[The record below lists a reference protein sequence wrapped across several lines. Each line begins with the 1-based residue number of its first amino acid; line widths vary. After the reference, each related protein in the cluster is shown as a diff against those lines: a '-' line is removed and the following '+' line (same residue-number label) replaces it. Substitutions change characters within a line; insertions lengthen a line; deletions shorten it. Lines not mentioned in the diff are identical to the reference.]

1 MLWMLA
7 GLGVLALLAALIG
20 GIGAALPK
28 AYSVSRRVQFNRSR
42 WDVWKTITD
51 YQQQVT
57 WRDDLGH
64 VERLSNRNGMEVW
77 RETGRRRQP
86 LVFETVE
93 SAPPRRLVR
102 RIADEGLAFGGSWA
116 FDIEEVGEVTVV
128 TVTEEGEVYNP
139 FLRFVSRVI
148 VGQAAAIDG
157 YLRALGEKLG
167 ADVFITKA

>member
-1 MLWMLA
+1 LLWLLA
-7 GLGVLALLAALIG
+7 GLGALALLAVLIG
-20 GIGAALPK
+20 GIGSAMPK
-28 AYSVSRRVQFNRSR
+28 AYSVSRRAQFNRSR
-42 WDVWKTITD
+42 WDVWRTITD
-51 YQQQVT
+51 YRQQVT
-57 WRDDLGH
+57 WRDDVRH
-64 VERLSNRNGMEVW
+64 VERLSNRGGMEVW
-77 RETGRRRQP
+77 RETGRRQP

-93 SAPPRRLVR
+93 SSPPRRLVR
-102 RIADEGLAFGGSWA
+102 RIANEGLAFGGSWA

-167 ADVFITKA
+167 ADVFITRA